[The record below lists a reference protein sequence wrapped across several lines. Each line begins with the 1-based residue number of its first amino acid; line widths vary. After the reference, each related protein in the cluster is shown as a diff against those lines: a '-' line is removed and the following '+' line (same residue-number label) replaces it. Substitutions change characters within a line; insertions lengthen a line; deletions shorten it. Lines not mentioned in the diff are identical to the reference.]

1 MKKALIL
8 VESKDKYFFPY
19 IKSKEIEVVN
29 LFDSDSIKNNF
40 LFKVFRKLHLPLNVF
55 YGSWKKNLKD
65 YEKIIIFDWVFDDDI
80 AKFFIRQK
88 IAASKNVYCWNPIK
102 ENNVD
107 ITLLN
112 KYKNDFNVYSYD
124 KKNCE
129 QYDLRYNSM
138 TYTKEVDLEKSKPQF
153 DIIFLGALK
162 DRAMELNSLYNT
174 LNEQHINLHFYV
186 VGDKTNRQ
194 VDFEIYSDPLS
205 YHQYLELIAKSK
217 VILDIAQKD
226 QSGMSLRVTESLFL
240 KKKLVT
246 NNVDII
252 NYDLYSPNNVF
263 IIGKDPIN
271 ELKAFI
277 EKDYDQTDHS
287 LLINKYDIEQWVNN
301 FV

>member
-1 MKKALIL
+1 MKKVLIL

-19 IKSKEIEVVN
+19 IKSKEIEVAN

-40 LFKVFRKLHLPLNVF
+40 LFKVFRKLRLPLNVF

-65 YEKIIIFDWVFDDDI
+65 YEKFIIFDWVFDDDI

-107 ITLLN
+107 IALLN

-194 VDFEIYSDPLS
+194 VDFEIYSESLS

-252 NYDLYSPNNVF
+252 NYDLYNPNNMF

>member
-1 MKKALIL
+1 MKKVLIL

-19 IKSKEIEVVN
+19 IKSKEIEVAN